1 MHDLLFDFRF
11 GLRALLRN
19 RGFALISI
27 ATLALALGAN
37 SAIFSVVNAILLR
50 PLPFSTSDR
59 LVTIAGYNAAR
70 GSRAEAE
77 INSWPNLADV
87 HKQSR
92 KISRIAAWSRSAAF
106 LYPGGEPV
114 RLNGASVGRELFE
127 ILDVKP
133 ELGRPFTAAE
143 DSPGAAPVIA
153 LSHATWTRD
162 FGADPGIIGRSIR
175 FGTAGKSRVV
185 VAVLPPG
192 VRFPID
198 ADPVDFW
205 IPVEPLLEANYTERG
220 AWYLDAIGLLA
231 PGATVDQAQAD
242 ATLIAKR
249 LEKAYPENDTNFRL
263 AIDSLQDRLTQNVRP
278 SLLLL
283 MTAVGVV
290 LLIGCANVANLSL
303 ARGAARHREIAI
315 RAALGATRAR
325 IVRQLLAESLL
336 LALGAGVVGLLFA
349 SWGLQLLVSLAP
361 PGVPRLDAVTL
372 DARVLAFALALSVA
386 TGLLFGLA
394 PALAASKTNLTETLN
409 DATRGSTEGR
419 KRNRVRNAIVVA
431 EIALSLVM
439 LVGAGLLLRSFV
451 QLLHTNPGFEP
462 RGVAVLEV
470 SPRVN
475 LYAEDPQ
482 VLAMQN
488 RILDELARTPGVQ
501 SAGLIDALP
510 LAGDQQI
517 NTFTIVGHAPFP
529 PGEGP
534 AATVLSVT
542 PTLFE
547 TMQITLQRGRPFT
560 AHDDANAQPVVIVD
574 ETFANRFFPSVD
586 PIGRQIAFH
595 SGKPKTIVGVVRG
608 IRFATLTEAPTMTFY
623 LPQAQRT
630 VRRVSI
636 VARTADPDA
645 LLPAMRAIVRR
656 IDPQQPVLG
665 VRTLEAV
672 RADTLAGRRFTLTLL
687 GVLAALALLLAAV
700 GIYSIMSYSV
710 AQRTSEI
717 GIRMALGARAED
729 VFRLIVGQAARVTA
743 VGVGLGMIAALIV
756 TRMMRSL
763 LYGVAPGDPLTIVAI
778 CLLLGGVALV
788 ASWVPARRAARV
800 DPLLAIYNS

>member
-11 GLRALLRN
+11 GFRALLRN

-27 ATLALALGAN
+27 ITLALALGAN

-50 PLPFSTSDR
+50 PLPFSTADR
-59 LVTIAGYNAAR
+59 LVTIAGYNSVR

-77 INSWPNLADV
+77 INAWPNLADV

-92 KISRIAAWSRSAAF
+92 TIPRVAAWMRSSAF
-106 LYPGGEPV
+106 IYASGEPV
-114 RLNGASVGRELFE
+114 RLTGAAVGRELYE

-143 DSPGAAPVIA
+143 DSPGGAPVIA

-162 FGADPGIIGRSIR
+162 FGADPAIIGRSIR

-185 VAVLPPG
+185 VAVLPARL
-192 VRFPID
+192 RFPID
-198 ADPVDFW
+198 AEPVDYW
-205 IPVEPLLEANYTERG
+205 TPIEPLLEDNYTQRG
-220 AWYLDAIGLLA
+220 AQFLDAIGLLA
-231 PGATVDQAQAD
+231 PGTTLAQAQAE

-249 LEKAYPENDTNFRL
+249 LEKAYPDNNTNFRL
-263 AIDSLQDRLTQNVRP
+263 AIDSVQDKLTQNVRP

-283 MTAVGVV
+283 MIAVGVV
-290 LLIGCANVANLSL
+290 LLIGCANVANLLL

-336 LALGAGVVGLLFA
+336 LALASGIVGLLFA

-361 PGVPRLDAVTL
+361 PGIPRLDAVTL
-372 DARVLAFALALSVA
+372 DTRVLLFALVLSVA

-419 KRNRVRNAIVVA
+419 QRNRVRNAIVVA

-451 QLLHTNPGFEP
+451 QLLRTSPGFEP

-470 SPRVN
+470 SPRANRYV
-475 LYAEDPQ
+475 EDPQ
-482 VLAMQN
+482 VLAFQN
-488 RILDELARTPGVQ
+488 AMVDELARTPGVQ
-501 SAGLIDALP
+501 SVGMVDALP
-510 LAGDQQI
+510 LAGDQQL
-517 NTFTIVGHAPFP
+517 NTFTIVGHADFP

-542 PTLFE
+542 PTLFDA
-547 TMQITLQRGRPFT
+547 MQIPFRRGRAFT

-574 ETFANRFFPSVD
+574 ETFANRFFPNEN
-586 PIGRQIAFH
+586 PLGRQIAFH
-595 SGKPKTIVGVVRG
+595 QGKPKTIVGVVGG
-608 IRFATLTEAPTMTFY
+608 IRFVTLTEAPTMTFY

-630 VRRVSI
+630 ERRVSI

-645 LLPAMRAIVRR
+645 LLPAMRAVVRR
-656 IDPQQPVLG
+656 LDPQQPVLG

-672 RADTLAGRRFTLTLL
+672 RADTLEGRRFTLMLL

-729 VFRLIVGQAARVTA
+729 VFRLVVGQAARVTA
-743 VGVGLGMIAALIV
+743 TGVGLGMIAALIV

-763 LYGVAPGDPLTIVAI
+763 LFGVAPGDPLTIVAI

-788 ASWVPARRAARV
+788 ASYVPARRAARV
-800 DPLLAIYNS
+800 DPLLAIHNS